1 MRSRIVL
8 LVLGFAAACS
18 PATSVQAFQ
27 EPVVRLPL
35 PSPQEIAQLP
45 ADGGPE
51 YNRLVFE
58 SSPYLLQHARNPVDW
73 YPWGEAAF
81 AAAKALDR
89 PIFLSIGYSTCH
101 WCHVMEH
108 ESFEDS
114 EVAALMNAAFVC
126 IKVDREERPDVD
138 NVYMSFAQ
146 AFGGGGWLMTV
157 LMTPEKVPFFAGTY
171 IPKHAR
177 GGRTGMLDLI
187 PKVQTMWNTRRAD
200 LLQDSERLLA
210 FVRGQTATKGA
221 GTLDAGAFRKARL
234 ALGSVFDA
242 EGGGFGGPPKFPVPH
257 NLRFLLREHA
267 LRGDAK
273 SLAMVEKTL
282 EAMRLGGIWD
292 QVGFGFHRYSTDD
305 KWLVPHFEKMLY
317 DQALQMMAYTEAWQV
332 SARPLWSATIEGIAT
347 YVLRDMTAPEG
358 GFYSAED
365 ADSEGVEG
373 RFYVWSL
380 EQLEAVLGETDAKF
394 YADVYG
400 CSERGNFQDEATGRR
415 TGLNIPHL
423 RLPLEQLAAGSGDP
437 LGFMARVEALRKQL
451 FTAREARVHP
461 FKDDKI
467 LTDWNGLM
475 IAALAKAGSALERED
490 WILAA
495 RRAAGFAVAK
505 LRDPK
510 TGRLFKRS
518 RAGQAGLPGLL
529 EDYAFLTWGLIELH
543 QATQDPTYLRT
554 ALELTDL
561 GLEFFW
567 DQEAGGFWHSPS
579 DGEALL
585 LQSKEAYDG
594 AIPSGNSVMLL
605 NLVRLARLTGRTAYE
620 ERAQELVDALGGQ
633 VLANPSAH
641 TQFLMGLDF
650 LIGPTQEI

>member
-1 MRSRIVL
+1 M
-8 LVLGFAAACS
+8 
-18 PATSVQAFQ
+18 
-27 EPVVRLPL
+27 
-35 PSPQEIAQLP
+35 
-45 ADGGPE
+45 
-51 YNRLVFE
+51 
-58 SSPYLLQHARNPVDW
+58 
-73 YPWGEAAF
+73 
-81 AAAKALDR
+81 
-89 PIFLSIGYSTCH
+89 
-101 WCHVMEH
+101 
-108 ESFEDS
+108 
-114 EVAALMNAAFVC
+114 
-126 IKVDREERPDVD
+126 
-138 NVYMSFAQ
+138 
-146 AFGGGGWLMTV
+146 
-157 LMTPEKVPFFAGTY
+157 
-171 IPKHAR
+171 
-177 GGRTGMLDLI
+177 
-187 PKVQTMWNTRRAD
+187 
-200 LLQDSERLLA
+200 
-210 FVRGQTATKGA
+210 
-221 GTLDAGAFRKARL
+221 
-234 ALGSVFDA
+234 
-242 EGGGFGGPPKFPVPH
+242 
-257 NLRFLLREHA
+257 
-267 LRGDAK
+267 
-273 SLAMVEKTL
+273 
-282 EAMRLGGIWD
+282 
-292 QVGFGFHRYSTDD
+292 
-305 KWLVPHFEKMLY
+305 
-317 DQALQMMAYTEAWQV
+317 
-332 SARPLWSATIEGIAT
+332 
-347 YVLRDMTAPEG
+347 
-358 GFYSAED
+358 
-365 ADSEGVEG
+365 
-373 RFYVWSL
+373 
-380 EQLEAVLGETDAKF
+380 
-394 YADVYG
+394 
-400 CSERGNFQDEATGRR
+400 
-415 TGLNIPHL
+415 
-423 RLPLEQLAAGSGDP
+423 
-437 LGFMARVEALRKQL
+437 
-451 FTAREARVHP
+451 HP

-650 LIGPTQEI
+650 LIGPTQEIVVVGDPLLPATKDLTRCIHRAFLPSCVWLLRPLGENPPIADLAPFAADLTTVDGAPAAYVCTHFACQAPVTRVEALQANLGLKPAASASGGNKRNRPIASCSTNRML